1 MATVLNY
8 GGSDAKKDADITT
21 TVSEDTKSDIKDT
34 GAPPLGAPIDK
45 SGGIWR
51 RGKPRLDLDSVAT
64 QLSVFDDPAGLEAYR
79 PPPQYENAH
88 RFDPDAR
95 WTWREEQV
103 SMSLDSL
110 ALTAD

>member
-8 GGSDAKKDADITT
+8 SGSDAKKDADITT

-51 RGKPRLDLDSVAT
+51 RGKPRLDLDSVAR
-64 QLSVFDDPAGLEAYR
+64 QLSVFDDPAGLETLQLQQIKDIKFQETRKVLYR
-79 PPPQYENAH
+79 YQMN
-88 RFDPDAR
+88 
-95 WTWREEQV
+95 
-103 SMSLDSL
+103 S
-110 ALTAD
+110 